1 MPSPK
6 PILIAEDSEDDVVFL
21 KHAFKHLGIVNP
33 VYIVH
38 DGDET
43 IAYLKGEGQFA
54 DREKYPLPYVLFVD
68 LKMPRRNGF
77 EVLAWL
83 KGQQQF
89 NDMLTVVLT
98 VRTEMQDVTR
108 AYALGADSFLVKP
121 CLPDEIE
128 NLANYYRDYWVF
140 APVRRKKPLPGTPPG
155 RTSKFLRSLVLF

>member
-1 MPSPK
+1 MPSPQ
-6 PILIAEDSEDDVVFL
+6 PILIADDSDDDVTLL
-21 KHAFKHLGIVNP
+21 KHAFKHLGIANP
-33 VYIVH
+33 IYSVS

-43 IAYLKGEGQFA
+43 FAYLKGEGRYA
-54 DREKYPLPYVLFVD
+54 DRGKFPVPRILFLD

-89 NDMLTVVLT
+89 NEMLTVVLT

-128 NLANYYRDYWVF
+128 NLANYYREFWEF
-140 APVRRKKPLPGTPPG
+140 APTRKKPLPDPPPG
-155 RTSKFLRSLVLF
+155 RSSSFYRSLIFF

>member
-1 MPSPK
+1 LPSHP
-6 PILIAEDSEDDVVFL
+6 PILIADDSDDDVALL
-21 KHAFKHLGIVNP
+21 KHAFKHLGIANP
-33 VYIVH
+33 VYSVT

-43 IAYLKGEGQFA
+43 VSYLKGEGRYA
-54 DREKYPLPYVLFVD
+54 AREKFPVPRILFLD

-89 NDMLTVVLT
+89 NEMLTVVLT

-128 NLANYYRDYWVF
+128 NLANYYREYWVYS
-140 APVRRKKPLPGTPPG
+140 PNRKKPLPAPPPG
-155 RTSKFLRSLVLF
+155 RSSSFYRSLIFF

>member
-1 MPSPK
+1 M
-6 PILIAEDSEDDVVFL
+6 IAEDSEDDVVLL
-21 KHAFKHLGIVNP
+21 KRAFKHLGIVNP
-33 VYIVH
+33 VYTVH

-54 DREKYPLPYVLFVD
+54 DRENFPFPQILFVD

-89 NDMLTVVLT
+89 NEMLTIVLT

-128 NLANYYRDYWVF
+128 NLASYYRDYWVF
-140 APVRRKKPLPGTPPG
+140 APLASKKPLPNTPPG
-155 RTSKFLRSLVLF
+155 RSSNFFRSMFF